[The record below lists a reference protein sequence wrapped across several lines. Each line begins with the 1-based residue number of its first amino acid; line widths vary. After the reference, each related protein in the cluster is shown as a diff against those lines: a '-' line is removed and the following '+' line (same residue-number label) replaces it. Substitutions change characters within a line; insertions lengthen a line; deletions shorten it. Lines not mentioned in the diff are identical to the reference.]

1 MDTLNQITER
11 ILHCDKCELFKT
23 KVNAVPGEGDA
34 NSKIIIVGEAPGAE
48 EDATGR
54 PFVGRS
60 GMLLRR
66 TLSSLG
72 MNVFITNTIH
82 CRPPQNR
89 KPTSTESE
97 TCKPYLLEQIKIIN
111 PKVIILLGNTALEAI
126 LGITGI
132 TTLRGKI
139 IERDG
144 IKYIPTFHPAAVL
157 RDMKRIEEFKQDLEL
172 AKAVCSDLFT
182 TVE

>member
-1 MDTLNQITER
+1 MKSLSEIDSEIKACT
-11 ILHCDKCELFKT
+11 KCGLCKQRNNT
-23 KVNAVPGEGDA
+23 VPGEGPADA
-34 NSKIIIVGEAPGAE
+34 SILIIAEGPGAE

-72 MNVFITNTIH
+72 MNVFIANVVK

-89 KPTSTESE
+89 KPTPAESE

-126 LGITGI
+126 LGETGI

-139 IERDG
+139 IEKDG

-157 RDMKRIEEFKQDLEL
+157 RDMKRIEEFKKDLEL
-172 AKAVCSDLFT
+172 AKSLCTD
-182 TVE
+182 